1 MSNPNMPKTAAVLAR
16 KERERNTRIA
26 NLADA
31 ENEVKRN
38 GAQMVTKLTERFME
52 SVEKYGL
59 AYGLSWADDPA
70 MHLATATFWAQV
82 ERIHFVNG
90 VELAEAM
97 DAVRSEVTRQLVENQ
112 LRGGS
117 TSQFTNAWTAAER
130 EGASRFL
137 RDSAH
142 VAKLLTAND

>member
-16 KERERNTRIA
+16 KERERNTRIT

-38 GAQMVTKLTERFME
+38 GAAMVTKLTEQFME

-70 MHLATATFWAQV
+70 AHLATALFWAQV
-82 ERIHFVNG
+82 ERIHFING
-90 VELAEAM
+90 VELAEAL
-97 DAVRSEVTRQLVENQ
+97 DAIRSEVTRQLTENQ
-112 LRGGS
+112 LRGQS
-117 TSQFTNAWTAAER
+117 TSQFTNAWSAAER

-137 RDSAH
+137 RDSTY
-142 VAKLLTAND
+142 VVKLLAS